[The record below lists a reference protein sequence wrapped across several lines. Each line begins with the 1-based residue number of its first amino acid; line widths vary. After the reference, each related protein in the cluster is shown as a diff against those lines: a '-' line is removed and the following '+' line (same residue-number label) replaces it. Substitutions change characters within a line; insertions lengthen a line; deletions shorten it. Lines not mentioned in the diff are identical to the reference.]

1 MAQMSAADGAEYDVL
16 GTSVSIAK
24 DASTIVVGASGVDF
38 NTNITNSGAAY
49 LFQIINSTTTT
60 TTTEVEWTQVGKF
73 VAADRGAAGG
83 LGQSI
88 VIENNIV
95 VVGAGGVDST
105 SGLTDAGSV
114 YMLDT
119 EYRSQ

>member
-1 MAQMSAADGAEYDVL
+1 MAQMSSADGAEYDVF
-16 GTSVSIAK
+16 GTSMTIAK
-24 DASTIVVGASGVDF
+24 DASTVVVGASGVDF
-38 NTNITNSGAAY
+38 NTNITNSGSAY
-49 LFQIINSTTTT
+49 LFQIINSTT

-95 VVGAGGVDST
+95 VVGAGGDDST